1 MKKHEYN
8 GVSFEVPTLTKGFY
22 FEVNKSTF
30 PWESGIST
38 YVSRW
43 DVEKFNKP
51 SSPRMIDTA
60 RNDAIIQHRILDC
73 PIRFPGSNVRLPTE
87 LLPIMPEIVTV
98 LDYEAAHNKYF
109 DEYYA
114 YITTDYSFVKAGGTQ
129 RKAGCH
135 VDGYQGARTTK
146 NERIN
151 RSYVYSSG
159 DTTEFFLQRFP
170 ISHINDS
177 RYNVFHYF
185 DKIADEAFIW
195 RPKEWEIVLMNVY
208 NVHRAPIA
216 KEDGYRFFFR
226 LSFDTR
232 KFDRLGNTHNPMF
245 NYEWDMVARNTQK
258 DLLDY

>member
-8 GVSFEVPTLTKGFY
+8 GVSFEVPTLTMGAS
-22 FEVNKSTF
+22 FEVTTKHLSIDKDT
-30 PWESGIST
+30 E
-38 YVSRW
+38 RW
-43 DVEKFNKP
+43 DVDNFEYP
-51 SSPRMIDTA
+51 QHPMIIGTA
-60 RNDAIIQHRILDC
+60 DEGSIVGARILDC
-73 PIRFPGSNVRLPTE
+73 PIKFPNSNCIKMPNEILPLKNE
-87 LLPIMPEIVTV
+87 IFRIMKF
-98 LDYEAAHNKYF
+98 EADHNDNF

-114 YITTDYSFVKAGGTQ
+114 YITTDYSFVKAGETQ

-135 VDGYQGARTTK
+135 VDGYQGVRTSK

-185 DKIADEAFIW
+185 DKIADEASIW

-245 NYEWDMVARNTQK
+245 NYEWDMIARDSQK